1 LDLEATLY
9 SYPVKEVDVEFSWT
23 EEQRLWRRA
32 VRDFAQHEIAPR
44 VREIDTEERIPRD
57 IIEGMAEMGLLA
69 PTVGE
74 EYDGAGADWMMAAI
88 AAEELGR
95 ADISLA
101 VPVLYL
107 VEAAWGFIFYQY
119 GSDRLKEQY
128 LPKVTRGEAFLGIAT
143 TEPGGGSDILGACR
157 TRAEKVGDQWAFNGE
172 KVYISGVRES
182 LEWGGIHLMLA
193 RTDSDEDAGHRA
205 FTFFAMPLKGTQGI
219 TPTFFEDMGRM
230 GISTGGFALD
240 GVRLPADHQVGE
252 FNRGFYHA
260 MEGFSAAR
268 TLIGATCVGASEA
281 VLEMG
286 MEQIKMRQAF
296 GRPIASFEGVQFPL
310 ADLYTDLEGTR
321 LSTYKAAWTMDQ
333 MYEHDEATHYDIA
346 LAAAMAKLKAPI
358 LGFKIM
364 NEVADWFGAMAYT
377 KECPVEM
384 GIRGIRSYSIG
395 AEGTPNVMRMII
407 ARELLGQEFLP
418 TLYTDK
424 AKSVRR

>member
-1 LDLEATLY
+1 MD
-9 SYPVKEVDVEFSWT
+9 FSWT
-23 EEQRLWRRA
+23 DEQRLWRRA
-32 VRDFAQHEIAPR
+32 VRDFAQNEIAPR
-44 VREIDTEERIPRD
+44 VREIDTEEHIPDD
-57 IIEGMAEMGLLA
+57 IVKGMAEMGLLA
-69 PTVGE
+69 PLVGE
-74 EYDGAGADWMMAAI
+74 EYGGSGADWTMAAI

-119 GSDRLKEQY
+119 GSPELKEEY
-128 LPKVTRGEAFLGIAT
+128 LPKVTSGEAFLGIST

-157 TRAEKVGDQWAFNGE
+157 TRAEQDGDEWVFNGE
-172 KVYISGVRES
+172 KTYTSGVRES

-193 RTDSDEDAGHRA
+193 RTEKDPAAGHKA
-205 FTFFAMPLKGTQGI
+205 FTFFALPLKGTEGI

-230 GISTGGFALD
+230 GISTGGFALED
-240 GVRLPADHQVGE
+240 VRLPAHHQVGE

-268 TLIGATCVGASEA
+268 TLIGASCIGASEA

-286 MEQIKMRQAF
+286 MEHIKLREAF
-296 GRPIASFEGVQFPL
+296 GRPLASFEGVQFPL
-310 ADLYTDLEGTR
+310 ADLYTELEGVR

-333 MYEHDEATHYDIA
+333 KYKHDEATHYDIA
-346 LAAAMAKLKAPI
+346 LAAAMSKLKAPR
-358 LGFKIM
+358 LGFQIM

-395 AEGTPNVMRMII
+395 AEGTPNIMRLII

-418 TLYTDK
+418 TLYVKRET
-424 AKSVRR
+424 